1 MKKFLVL
8 SAVSLMLIISLNAPA
23 GATGIGVYGG
33 FSYNEG
39 KFQEYEGLDD
49 VGSAYRA
56 KFYWAG
62 AGLVVDT
69 AVAKNKIFNYRMNLG
84 IGKLWQEPISG
95 SYNIDIEGIRGELI
109 SSFGF
114 GIVKMSF
121 MRMWLGPQLGL
132 RVSYIEADEFDMNFT
147 SIFISPG
154 AVLGFNF
161 NIGSLF
167 TIALDGGFRYNAGLN
182 FATLQD
188 SSDLLNYNS
197 EYTHGPEGFVNV
209 SVLFRFGDN
218 YDGARKKS
226 ESEREQKET
235 ISEPEKEKAESDKSA
250 KARDKNKVSSDEDYW
265 FGD

>member
-1 MKKFLVL
+1 MKNF
-8 SAVSLMLIISLNAPA
+8 LIIVIASLAMVLCLRDTA
-23 GATGIGVYGG
+23 GAVGIGAYGG

-56 KFYWAG
+56 NFYWAG

-95 SYNIDIEGIRGELI
+95 SYNIDIEGIRAELI

-114 GIVKMSF
+114 GIVKISF

-132 RVSYIEADEFDMNFT
+132 RVSYIEADDFNTNFT
-147 SIFISPG
+147 SVFISPG

-182 FATLQD
+182 FVTSQD
-188 SSDLLNYNS
+188 SSLLDYNS

-235 ISEPEKEKAESDKSA
+235 TSEPEKEKAESDKSA